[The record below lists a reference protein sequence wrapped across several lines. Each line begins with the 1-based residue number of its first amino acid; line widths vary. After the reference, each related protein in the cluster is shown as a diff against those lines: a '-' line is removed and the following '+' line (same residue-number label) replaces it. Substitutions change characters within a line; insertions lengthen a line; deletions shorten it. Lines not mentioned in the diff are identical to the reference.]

1 MYLNLFADATVSLA
15 PLAVRARGQLDGEAA
30 AAATLRMV
38 TDWPYSP
45 NVTIA
50 VALPA
55 PAPAPAAGDNAGVGP
70 NYNSNARAA
79 KFTLML
85 RIPAWLAEESVRCAF
100 FLLSCC

>member
-15 PLAVRARGQLDGEAA
+15 PLAVRAGGQLDGE

-70 NYNSNARAA
+70 NYDGNARAA

-100 FLLSCC
+100 FFRTCC